1 MSSSVNGLSI
11 TLTRGDTF
19 VSDLTILD
27 VQGEPYIPTS
37 SELVRFEMRKYK
49 TDAAPLLAIDIPIHD
64 PLRLELKPEQTASL
78 PYGYYVYDISLTRA
92 NGDVDTF
99 ITDGEILIQ

>member
-27 VQGEPYIPTS
+27 AQGEPYTPTTDD
-37 SELVRFEMRKYK
+37 LIRFEMRKYK
-49 TDAAPLLAIDIPIHD
+49 TDAIPLLAIDIPITE
-64 PLRLELKPEQTASL
+64 PLRLELEPEQTASL

>member
-1 MSSSVNGLSI
+1 MSSSVNGSSI

-27 VQGEPYIPTS
+27 TRGEPYVPTTDES
-37 SELVRFEMRKYK
+37 IRFEMRKYK
-49 TDAAPLLAIDIPIHD
+49 TDVIPLLAIDIPIRD
-64 PLRLELKPEQTASL
+64 PLRLEISPEQTENL
-78 PYGYYVYDISLTRA
+78 PYGYYVYDITLTKA

-99 ITDGEILIQ
+99 IPDGEILIQ